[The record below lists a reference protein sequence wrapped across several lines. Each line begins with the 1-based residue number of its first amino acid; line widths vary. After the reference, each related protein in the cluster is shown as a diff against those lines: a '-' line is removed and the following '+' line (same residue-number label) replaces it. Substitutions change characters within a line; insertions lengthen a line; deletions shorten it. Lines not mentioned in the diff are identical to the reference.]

1 MVIHFVLSV
10 LQDAHAAKLVKVK
23 DILCRFRG
31 ATRVRVEFLDG
42 TVLSR
47 TKRVTASVSKGDI
60 LTLHGKHDA
69 LTIKSEP

>member
-31 ATRVRVEFLDG
+31 TTRVRVEFLDG
-42 TVLSR
+42 TPLSR
-47 TKRVTASVSKGDI
+47 TKSVTALVSKGDI
-60 LTLHGKHDA
+60 LTLHGKHGA
-69 LTIKSEP
+69 LTIK